1 MSQGMGNH
9 DPCPPRRQVYPMS
22 EPPMNTPDTSTDAN
36 SSKLAELIAL
46 AREPSSAKRR
56 ELLREVTDLFFISQQ
71 PHSMRQLHLFD
82 GVMETLA
89 SEMEQDVRAELAE
102 RVADADPDQAPLSLL
117 RSLVADDIKVAA
129 PVLTRSTALTEQD
142 LLHVVNTKGQDHLRA
157 VSQRTG
163 LTESISDVIVQRGD
177 DSTLGVLLRNESAPL
192 SRKAAEVV
200 VDRATANPDLHE
212 AVIDRHNLPIDL
224 LNEMYFVVEA
234 QLRDRIMARNASLD
248 VNEVQAALE
257 SSRKRLAARDGA
269 LPVDYAAAETHI
281 RYMKAK
287 GPITPSQ
294 LVGFLRHGER
304 TRFLVAL
311 SELTEVDFHTAR
323 RIVEHKQLDA
333 LAICCK
339 AADFDRTLF
348 LTFAVLIL
356 DNGEGMARAQEYG
369 ALYNNLPKETAQRT
383 LRFWRIRRDAGDVA
397 AA

>member
-1 MSQGMGNH
+1 MSK
-9 DPCPPRRQVYPMS
+9 
-22 EPPMNTPDTSTDAN
+22 PPMTSPNTPPDA
-36 SSKLAELIAL
+36 SPSKLSELIAL
-46 AREPSSAKRR
+46 AHEPSSAKRR
-56 ELLREVTDLFFISQQ
+56 ELLREVTDLFFVSGQ

-102 RVADADPDQAPLSLL
+102 RVADATQAPMNLL
-117 RSLVADDIKVAA
+117 RSLAADDIAVAA
-129 PVLTRSTALTEQD
+129 PVLTRSKALTEQD
-142 LLHVVNTKGQDHLRA
+142 LLQVVNTKGQDHLRA
-157 VSQRTG
+157 VSQRSG
-163 LTESISDVIVQRGD
+163 LTESISDIIVERGD
-177 DSTLGVLLRNESAPL
+177 DNTLGVLLRNESAPL
-192 SRKAAEVV
+192 SRKSAETV

-248 VNEVQAALE
+248 VNDVQAALE
-257 SSRKRLAARDGA
+257 HSRKRLAARDGA
-269 LPVDYAAAETHI
+269 LPIDYAAAETHI
-281 RYMKAK
+281 RHLQAK

-311 SELTEVDFHTAR
+311 SELTDVDFHTAR

-348 LTFAVLIL
+348 LTFTVLIL

-369 ALYNNLPKETAQRT
+369 SLYNNLSRETAQRT
-383 LRFWRIRRDAGDVA
+383 LRFWRIRRDSGDVA